1 MANPV
6 STAIGTQRQF
16 AKQPERVYQANLK
29 NPSFSRGIS
38 VSADEG
44 AKLLARSLGVLGD
57 AIVRESIA
65 SDNRK
70 KELGTAEAE
79 RRFEVT
85 SEEDKHK
92 LAALDILGRN
102 SDFDMS
108 DNPYAV
114 ARVEELRGQYL
125 SKQYKNRY
133 ETEVLPTQELAPNSQ
148 ANAKQFEDFMKACLE
163 EDNVKITNNVAFSE
177 GFYGNRPN
185 DLLEIDAKYRQRKQA
200 DLIADRNAGITSKMD
215 SILSASINTPPEEL
229 AGLMQDLQVDG
240 AITNLSLS
248 ERVKLFSEAGK
259 QIAGNGN
266 PEQLKAWGET
276 VAWFDSNTGKE
287 KRIKDILPMGEF
299 MTISAKANV
308 AMNEA
313 ATRDFFKSIED
324 VPSAA
329 LEEHF
334 EKLKGDNPFLYK
346 AVAGK
351 YDELYAKKQKE
362 EAKALKTYAATQEAT
377 YQRATAF
384 SMMNDKYN
392 AYCQGDETEPKTRLG
407 STTNDYIFNG
417 KIKTFND
424 LDAYDW
430 YMSKVAENAN
440 TYKDAEDPLDFHK
453 ANLRLLTFPPVK
465 SVANRIGSQ
474 AQTVLATLN
483 LNTLQTG
490 LDGSKQLPDTI
501 NSCLNWYRVDPS
513 TFSTIFPSKLTEDMN
528 TLNTLVTSF
537 GTEDGVVEFAKARA
551 LLADKDHRENVNK
564 LTNKSIERILT
575 VPDVA
580 IMGRNGSDKLSLS
593 NANYC
598 VRGLLETMISS
609 NIAAGMNPLDAEA
622 VAKNKVANSFYNYDG
637 VAIPKA
643 FIRNIQSTNQAN
655 ICAGFLGAKRKEVA
669 KNGNVEDTIVMYV
682 PGTNQIRISHKNSE
696 DIYLADIGKFTI
708 DANKYLA
715 SLPEA
720 QRITLEDVYGHLE
733 DKATDN
739 LGGIYD

>member
-1 MANPV
+1 MATAV

-29 NPSFSRGIS
+29 NPSFGRGIS
-38 VSADEG
+38 VGSDEG

-57 AIVRESIA
+57 AMVRESIA

-70 KELGTAEAE
+70 KEKGIAEAN

-92 LAALDILGRN
+92 LAALDILGRG

-133 ETEVLPTQELAPNSQ
+133 ETEVLPNQELAPNSQ
-148 ANAKQFEDFMKACLE
+148 ANAKQFEDFMMACLE
-163 EDNVKITNNVAFSE
+163 EDNVKITDNVAFSE

-185 DLLEIDAKYRQRKQA
+185 DLLEMDAKYRQRKQA
-200 DLIADRNAGITSKMD
+200 DLIADRNAGITSKLD
-215 SILSASINTPPEEL
+215 SILSASINTPPDEL

-266 PEQLKAWGET
+266 SEQLKAWGET
-276 VAWFDSNTGKE
+276 VAWFDNDGNE
-287 KRIKDILPMGEF
+287 KRIKDILPMGDLLD
-299 MTISAKANV
+299 MAAKANV
-308 AMNEA
+308 ALNEA
-313 ATRDFFKSIED
+313 ASREFDKSIED
-324 VPSAA
+324 VPAAA
-329 LEEHF
+329 LAEHF
-334 EKLKGDNPFLYK
+334 EKLKVENPSLYK
-346 AVAGK
+346 AKAGQ
-351 YDELYAKKQKE
+351 YDELYIKKRKE
-362 EAKALKTYAATQEAT
+362 EAKVIKDAIAAQEAN

-384 SMMNDKYN
+384 STLTDKYN
-392 AYCQGDETEPKTRLG
+392 AYCQGDETEAKTRLG
-407 STTNDYIFNG
+407 TTTNDYLYNG

-424 LDAYDW
+424 LDTYDW
-430 YMSKVAENAN
+430 YMSKVAENAK

-465 SVANRIGSQ
+465 SVANRLSSQ

-490 LDGSKQLPDTI
+490 LDGSKQLPDTV
-501 NSCLNWYRVDPS
+501 NSCLNWYRIDPS
-513 TFSTIFPSKLTEDMN
+513 TFSTIFPAKLTEDMN

-537 GTEDGVVEFAKARA
+537 GTEEGVVAFTKTRA

-580 IMGRNGSDKLSLS
+580 VMGRNGSDKLKLS

-598 VRGLLETMISS
+598 VRGLLEVMISS
-609 NIAAGMNPLDAEA
+609 NLAAGMNPLDAEE
-622 VAKNKVANSFYNYDG
+622 VAKTKVANSFYNYDG

-655 ICAGFLGAKRKEVA
+655 ACAGFLGAKRKEVA
-669 KNGNVEDTIVMYV
+669 KNGSVEDTIVMYV

-715 SLPEA
+715 ALPEA
-720 QRITLEDVYGHLE
+720 QRVTLEDVYGHLE
-733 DKATDN
+733 DKATDD

>member
-299 MTISAKANV
+299 MTMSAKANV

-334 EKLKGDNPFLYK
+334 EKLKIDNPYLYK

-362 EAKALKTYAATQEAT
+362 EAKAIKEAST
-377 YQRATAF
+377 AMTENYKQNTAF
-384 SMMNDKYN
+384 AMLDDRFAVLSK
-392 AYCQGDETEPKTRLG
+392 GG
-407 STTNDYIFNG
+407 SFDTAGYSVASNKFAFNG
-417 KIKTFND
+417 KEYSFDERTVIAWCNLQFAKNQEIP
-424 LDAYDW
+424 DW
-430 YMSKVAENAN
+430 KERTTANMSVLKM
-440 TYKDAEDPLDFHK
+440 K
-453 ANLRLLTFPPVK
+453 AAAPYAKALETQMTNSLSL
-465 SVANRIGSQ
+465 
-474 AQTVLATLN
+474 LN
-483 LNTLQTG
+483 LNSLSISADGSATLPEGLEKGLNLYQLSPSEFSNIFSEAVTDKMRTLSTLIDANGIEKGVTKYAELQTALNDKDTKELLNKDYKDLEETLVSIPDVPMLG
-490 LDGSKQLPDTI
+490 DNSKDNINLQGNFCLVDAFKHSYLSYRAAGVDNDTAEAMA
-501 NSCLNWYRVDPS
+501 
-513 TFSTIFPSKLTEDMN
+513 KEDM
-528 TLNTLVTSF
+528 SKIF
-537 GTEDGVVEFAKARA
+537 F
-551 LLADKDHRENVNK
+551 
-564 LTNKSIERILT
+564 
-575 VPDVA
+575 
-580 IMGRNGSDKLSLS
+580 
-593 NANYC
+593 NYE
-598 VRGLLETMISS
+598 G
-609 NIAAGMNPLDAEA
+609 
-622 VAKNKVANSFYNYDG
+622 Y
-637 VAIPKA
+637 AIPQA
-643 FIRNIQSTNQAN
+643 FIRNIPSSNQKGA
-655 ICAGFLGAKRKEVA
+655 CFSFLTAKCKELCN
-669 KNGNVEDTIVMYV
+669 NGDPNDVSIIYI
-682 PGTNQIRISHKNSE
+682 PGTRQIKCSYRASTYVADIFKFTEDVRKYLETIPAEQRVTLE
-696 DIYLADIGKFTI
+696 DIYGDVEENVLDKF
-708 DANKYLA
+708 
-715 SLPEA
+715 
-720 QRITLEDVYGHLE
+720 
-733 DKATDN
+733 
-739 LGGIYD
+739 GGIYE